1 MQNLFATTALII
13 WPLAALILFSVLRLN
28 RAILWTLMAGQLL
41 LPAGAYIK
49 FEGIPQFDKVSIPNL
64 CLLVCCLFFSGRWT
78 KIFSGSLAA
87 GILVMI
93 YLVGPIVTS
102 YNNGDN
108 IVLGDVVIPGV
119 GTYDGASAAASAF
132 IALIPFFVGREFLRT
147 AAGQR
152 EIFYVLIV
160 AGLFYSLP
168 LLFEMRFS
176 PQLQIWIY
184 GFASAEWYQSVRD
197 GGFRP
202 VVFMGHGL
210 LAAIFAL
217 SSAVAAA
224 TFWRARIA
232 VHSIPPVHFAAY
244 LSGILFLCR
253 SAGAAVYGVLLVP
266 LVCLA
271 RPKLQMLVA
280 VGLAIVAVSY
290 PLLRSQDLFPT
301 NALVSAAES
310 ISTERAASLKYRF
323 DNEDMLLARAFERP
337 ALGWGRY
344 GRSRVYDSEGRDMS
358 VTDGRWI
365 ITFGEAGLL
374 GFVAEFGLLSLGIFR
389 AASAFRR
396 IDSPVDK
403 LFLSSLSLIVAV
415 SLLDLLPNSG
425 LVPWTWL
432 IAGALL
438 GRADAL
444 LAQSK
449 ARGTKGMTVT
459 VNPTTEIRQRTT

>member
-1 MQNLFATTALII
+1 MQNLFATTALLI
-13 WPLAALILFSVLRLN
+13 WPVATLILFSVLPLN
-28 RAILWTLMAGQLL
+28 RAILWTIMAGQLL

-49 FEGIPQFDKVSIPNL
+49 FEGIPQFDKISIPNL
-64 CLLVCCLFFSGRWT
+64 CLLACCLFFSGRWA
-78 KIFSGSLAA
+78 KMFSGSLAA

-93 YLVGPIVTS
+93 YLIGPIVTS

-108 IVLGDVVIPGV
+108 IVLGEVVIPGV
-119 GTYDGASAAASAF
+119 GSYDGASAATVAF

-152 EIFYVLIV
+152 EILYVLIV

-210 LAAIFAL
+210 TAAIFTL
-217 SSAVAAA
+217 MSAVAAA

-232 VHSIPPVHFAAY
+232 IHSIPPSNMAAY
-244 LSGILFLCR
+244 LGAVLFLCR
-253 SAGAAVYGVLLVP
+253 SAGATVYAILLVP
-266 LVCLA
+266 LIYLA

-280 VGLAIVAVSY
+280 VGLTTVALTY
-290 PLLRSQDLFPT
+290 PILRSQDLFPT
-301 NALVSAAES
+301 KALVSAAEW
-310 ISTERAASLKYRF
+310 ISTERAASLKFRF

-337 ALGWGRY
+337 TLGWGRY
-344 GRSRVYDSEGRDMS
+344 GRSRVYTSDGRDMT
-358 VTDGRWI
+358 VTDGKWI
-365 ITFGEAGLL
+365 ITFGEAGFL

-389 AASAFRR
+389 AASALNR
-396 IDSPVDK
+396 IESPVDK
-403 LFLSSLSLIVAV
+403 LFLSSLSLIAAV
-415 SLLDLLPNSG
+415 SLLDLLPNSA
-425 LVPWTWL
+425 LMPWNWL

-438 GRADAL
+438 GRTDAL
-444 LAQSK
+444 LSQIRSRRA
-449 ARGTKGMTVT
+449 KGLMVT
-459 VNPTTEIRQRTT
+459 SAPASAPP